1 MNFNVFLLAQKV
13 QPRLAVLDG
22 LEGMEG
28 NGPNHG
34 TLVDHRVALA
44 STDFIAA
51 DTVACQL
58 MGVDRGDVGY
68 LTYCSNAGI
77 GQGDLSRIKIIGSGN
92 MIECSPENQQACKF
106 KLSFT
111 GKSF

>member
-1 MNFNVFLLAQKV
+1 
-13 QPRLAVLDG
+13 
-22 LEGMEG
+22 MEG
-28 NGPNHG
+28 NGPNNG
-34 TLVDHRVALA
+34 TLVGHHVALA

-77 GQGDLSRIKIIGSGN
+77 GQGDLSKITIIGD
-92 MIECSPENQQACKF
+92 ENPADHVYKYRMHDNF
-106 KLSFT
+106 WGDKNREGHLSW
-111 GKSF
+111 KN